1 MNREDRFDI
10 QSLRPSGGRY
20 KNKRTKRNYK
30 TQQGDGKTRLMYND
44 YHIYVGKY
52 AKYYWRIGLGGLL
65 LGIIGLF
72 MWLFGDNPDPNM
84 DDQSV
89 STVGMI
95 LFIVGAVGVIISIS
109 IANLTGGKWYR
120 SDEPLPSG
128 VKYEDVIWINP
139 PSASSLIDVV

>member
-1 MNREDRFDI
+1 MNREARFDI

-30 TQQGDGKTRLMYND
+30 QGDGKTRLWYND

-72 MWLFGDNPDPNM
+72 MWLFGEDG
-84 DDQSV
+84 QSV
-89 STVGMI
+89 STLGMI